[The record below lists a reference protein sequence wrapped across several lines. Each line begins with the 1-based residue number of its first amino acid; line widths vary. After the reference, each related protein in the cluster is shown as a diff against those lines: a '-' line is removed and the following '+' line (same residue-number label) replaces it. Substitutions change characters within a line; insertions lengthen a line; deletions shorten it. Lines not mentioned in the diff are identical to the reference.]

1 MLFLFIFIN
10 TLTNIRQINWILL
23 KLPEQKMLLLKTRK
37 HYIIWH
43 TTISKIVHP
52 SLSKDI
58 KSTMQI
64 KRDKCCSL
72 MLLCLK
78 IYCIKLEPNKQSS

>member
-1 MLFLFIFIN
+1 
-10 TLTNIRQINWILL
+10 
-23 KLPEQKMLLLKTRK
+23 MLLLKPRK
-37 HYIIWH
+37 HYIKWH

-58 KSTMQI
+58 KSIMQI

-78 IYCIKLEPNKQSS
+78 IYCIKLEPNKQSSYHHQARPYRVLFQTLLRLMKDSVP